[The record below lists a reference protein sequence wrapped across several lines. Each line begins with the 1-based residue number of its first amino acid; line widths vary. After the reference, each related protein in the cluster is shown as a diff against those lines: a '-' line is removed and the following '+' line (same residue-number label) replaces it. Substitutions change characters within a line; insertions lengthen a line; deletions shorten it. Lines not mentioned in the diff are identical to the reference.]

1 MVLGRQGSVSGGL
14 KANAPLT
21 MSVRP
26 LPFSTSW
33 LVSLSHA
40 TRVDS
45 DRLQAAL
52 SLGRRIL
59 ARGIELTRTRLVI
72 NAQVFGSQEFKLAR
86 PS

>member
-1 MVLGRQGSVSGGL
+1 
-14 KANAPLT
+14 

-40 TRVDS
+40 TRVGS
-45 DRLQAAL
+45 EPLQAAL
-52 SLGRRIL
+52 SFGRRIL
-59 ARGIELTRTRLVI
+59 ARGIELTRTRLVF
-72 NAQVFGSQEFKLAR
+72 NAQAFGAQEFKLAR